1 MLNIQNVS
9 YQFEDQLVIRSLNM
23 QIETGQTVAIV
34 GRSGVGKS
42 TLFHLIAG
50 NLALQSGN
58 ITLNGETLHPGS
70 ISYML
75 QKDMLF
81 QHLTVIEN
89 VSLPLIIQ
97 GRDKKSAEKEALELL
112 EQFKLSKWANH
123 YPKALSGGMRQR
135 VAFLRTAC
143 FKRQWVLL
151 DEAFGALD
159 AVTRRQLHRWF
170 LRYRQAMNWS
180 TLLITHDVDEAIIL
194 ADKVYVLGG
203 RPGEIMAEIMIDLD
217 KSDFERIS
225 FEPEF
230 LQYKRQLLDVLAQGV
245 NEDDSII

>member
-1 MLNIQNVS
+1 MLHIQNLS
-9 YQFEDQLVIRSLNM
+9 YQFDDQAVIQALNM
-23 QIETGQTVAIV
+23 QVETGQTVAIV

-50 NLALQSGN
+50 NLAIQSGA
-58 ITLNGETLHPGS
+58 ITLDGQPLHPGT

-81 QHLTVIEN
+81 QHLTIIEN
-89 VSLPLIIQ
+89 ISLPLIIQ
-97 GRDKKSAEKEALELL
+97 GMPKQAAEQEAMELL
-112 EQFKLSKWANH
+112 QQFKLAKWAHH

-170 LRYRQAMNWS
+170 LQYKEAMNWS

-203 RPGEIMAEIMIDLD
+203 RPGRIMAEISIELD
-217 KSDFERIS
+217 KSEFERIS
-225 FEPEF
+225 FAPEF

-245 NEDDSII
+245 DEDDSII